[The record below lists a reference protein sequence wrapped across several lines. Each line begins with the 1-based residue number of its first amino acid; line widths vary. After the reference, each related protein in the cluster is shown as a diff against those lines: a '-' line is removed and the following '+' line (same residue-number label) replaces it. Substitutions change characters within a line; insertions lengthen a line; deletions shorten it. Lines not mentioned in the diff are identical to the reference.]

1 LDLWF
6 WICSNP
12 ISFINFYGFGS
23 TSYQHQHL
31 AMQGHNSKTI
41 LLMITAAVLTAG
53 CASVMLGSYQDVAL
67 ETKCGDQ
74 AVKSQCTLSNEM
86 GQWSVSTPAN
96 IRLHKGFDELEL
108 VCSSTRFD
116 QHKVTISSS
125 SNLPFYAN
133 ALVGGGLGAV
143 VDLESKAGFDYPTK
157 ITFIVKSCSSEP
169 SQASLKSHES
179 RAAETPV
186 INKSTSSDRRTSV
199 QSVSGD
205 QEKEGNPADSTKT
218 KPNQRTYCKQLDME
232 VPGCVLR

>member
-1 LDLWF
+1 
-6 WICSNP
+6 
-12 ISFINFYGFGS
+12 
-23 TSYQHQHL
+23 
-31 AMQGHNSKTI
+31 MQGPNSKTI
-41 LLMITAAVLTAG
+41 LLMTIAALLTAG

-74 AVKSQCTLSNEM
+74 VVKSQCTLSNEM

-116 QHKVTISSS
+116 QHKVIISSS

-157 ITFIVKSCSSEP
+157 ITFIVQSCSSEP
-169 SQASLKSHES
+169 SQVSLKPHDSHD
-179 RAAETPV
+179 AEAPLT
-186 INKSTSSDRRTSV
+186 NQSASADRKSSV
-199 QSVSGD
+199 QTDSGE
-205 QEKEGNPADSTKT
+205 QGKEGNPGDSIKT
-218 KPNQRTYCKQLDME
+218 KSNQRTYCKQLDME